1 MNEDITKNRKGV
13 ANFKKRAK
21 YLENLIDDTE
31 KTDKSSWK
39 KIKKSTDRRLL
50 KWVEELKKKEI
61 LINQKEEM
69 IKRLLVENKHVR
81 GFKDIHEYL
90 MKEYTNE
97 TIPQR
102 NKSRVA

>member
-1 MNEDITKNRKGV
+1 LNEDITKNRKGV

-31 KTDKSSWK
+31 KQ
-39 KIKKSTDRRLL
+39 IKQLEEDQKEYRQKTGEM
-50 KWVEELKKKEI
+50 VEELKKKEI

-97 TIPQR
+97 TIP
-102 NKSRVA
+102 NEIKAE